1 MQKLI
6 SLFLLI
12 IAGAG
17 MVRAQEGG
25 LAFLRIPPDAASMG
39 MGDAGVAY
47 TRNAF
52 ATYWNPAGL
61 AATSTNQGGLSYQ
74 SWVANVTTYTLAT
87 RFRAGAKGGLGLFVT
102 ASGVTNLEFRDR
114 PGEPQGTF
122 DAQNVAAGLAYG
134 RAFGPLRMGA
144 TAKFLREEIFT
155 DRATGY
161 AIDGGMQVTLL
172 NDDLHLG
179 LALQNVGE
187 MNALASKSTRLPRT
201 LRGGVAVSPF
211 RLRARDDAET
221 VLKALLVA
229 EVSHNL
235 TDEQTQY
242 HAGAAA
248 QVLDLLILRA
258 GYLTNDELRD
268 VSFGLGLRSGT
279 LAFDYALLPFS
290 DGFGGPGHV
299 FTLHYGW

>member
-1 MQKLI
+1 MRNVTWI
-6 SLFLLI
+6 LLLSI
-12 IAGAG
+12 VGAG
-17 MVRAQEGG
+17 VAHAQEGG
-25 LAFLRIPPDAASMG
+25 LAFLRIPPDAAAMG
-39 MGDAGVAY
+39 MGDAGVAH

-61 AATSTNQGGLSYQ
+61 AAAPTNQAGLSYQ

-87 RFRAGAKGGLGLFVT
+87 RFRAGQQGGLGLFVT

-134 RAFGPLRMGA
+134 RTFGPLRAGV
-144 TAKFLREEIFT
+144 TGKFLREEIFT

-161 AIDGGMQVTLL
+161 AFDFGLQTSLL
-172 NDDLHLG
+172 HDDLHVG
-179 LALQNVGE
+179 AALQNLGE
-187 MNALASKSTRLPRT
+187 MNALASESTRLPRT
-201 LRGGVAVSPF
+201 LRGGVSVSPF
-211 RLRARDDAET
+211 RIRSHDDDET
-221 VLKALLVA
+221 VLRALLLA

-242 HAGAAA
+242 HFGTAA
-248 QVLDLLILRA
+248 QVFDVLILRA
-258 GYLTNDELRD
+258 GYLTHDELRD
-268 VSFGLGLRSGT
+268 VSLGLGLRSGI

-290 DGFGGPGHV
+290 EGFGGPGHV